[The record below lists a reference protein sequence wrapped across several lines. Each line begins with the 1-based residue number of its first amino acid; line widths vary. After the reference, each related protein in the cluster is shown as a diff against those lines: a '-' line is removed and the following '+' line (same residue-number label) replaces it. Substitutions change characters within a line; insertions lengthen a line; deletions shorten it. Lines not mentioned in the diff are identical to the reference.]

1 MSGAGGVVAAA
12 AGHRIQVSKVTIIL
26 TTTSAN
32 ATADLPCRCSASV
45 TYSYNVTCCIISA
58 W

>member
-26 TTTSAN
+26 TTKSAN

-45 TYSYNVTCCIISA
+45 TYSYNVTC
-58 W
+58 